1 MNPLAGKGTGFAYIE
16 IMVALLLLAVCA
28 VPAARAIR
36 GSATAVAVASAK
48 ARELRCMK
56 SHMELV
62 LAEPFERLAAA
73 VTYDGAPSSYSLA
86 ADTSCMARYVMIV
99 RYERKYQGPE
109 KVLTLANSTDAERDA
124 AMLRISVTALDPRSG
139 PVKDDEGAY
148 TYTFTTLVIR

>member
-1 MNPLAGKGTGFAYIE
+1 MSPLANNGAGFAYIE

-28 VPAARAIR
+28 VPAANAIR
-36 GSATAVAVASAK
+36 GSATAAAVAGAK

-73 VTYDGAPSSYSLA
+73 VTYDGAPSTYTLA
-86 ADTSCMARYVMIV
+86 ADAACMARYVMIV
-99 RYERKYQGPE
+99 RYERKYQAPE
-109 KVLTLANSTDAERDA
+109 KVLTLANSTAAERDA
-124 AMLRISVTALDPRSG
+124 AMLRITVTPLDPRSG

-148 TYTFTTLVIR
+148 TYAFTTLVIR

>member
-1 MNPLAGKGTGFAYIE
+1 MSPLAGKGAGFAYIE

-28 VPAARAIR
+28 VPAANAIR
-36 GSATAVAVASAK
+36 ASATAATVASAK

-73 VTYDGAPSSYSLA
+73 VTYDGTPSTYTLA
-86 ADTSCMARYVMIV
+86 ADAACMARYVTIV
-99 RYERKYQGPE
+99 RYERKYQTPE
-109 KVLTLANSTDAERDA
+109 KVLTLANSTAAERDA
-124 AMLRISVTALDPRSG
+124 AMLRISVTPLDPRSG
-139 PVKDDEGAY
+139 PVKDGEGAY